1 MCRASPRVAVAMLLR
16 ISSLPADIDE
26 SGKELID
33 FIVGCCP
40 EHLVPDATAV
50 EAPPELMP
58 SCPHR

>member
-1 MCRASPRVAVAMLLR
+1 MLLR